1 MAMDNKCLV
10 LLRMDHRQA
19 QGYDVMGGR
28 DDMQVR
34 NHFLNTN
41 LHMDRQTHD
50 IPHQSDMLVLVH
62 DRQAHDIQARDTLA
76 LGDRD
81 ELARGTRVHGRLA
94 RGRRVHGIL
103 ARDIQ
108 AHDKLVLDDELA
120 RGRLAGDQTRGE

>member
-62 DRQAHDIQARDTLA
+62 DRQAHDIQA